1 MANIKEFVKQNLINP
16 ARMDA
21 HGEIL
26 WNQRVPAFGG
36 LDLFTPYQFVLRKEK
51 TPFDKEAYEKAKDGK
66 KIINWVIPEM
76 GLSSG
81 GHINI
86 FRFVTMLQKAG
97 FQNRM
102 YIIKPQ
108 AFHSSEECR
117 AFLAQHYVLD
127 LDEIEVSINV
137 AEMGFAHATVATS
150 WQTAYTVR
158 DFDNT
163 ISKFYFVQDFEPYF
177 FPVGSEYSFAENT
190 YKMGFRGI
198 TAGYWLQDKLHDEY
212 GMETEGFSFSYNR
225 NLYEPKEKRDNT
237 PRVFFYARPVTERRN
252 FELGLLALN
261 EIAKRNKDVEVVFA
275 GWDIRNYTIPF
286 KHKNLG
292 SVREDKLADLYAQC
306 DMCLILSGTNLSLL
320 PLEVMASN
328 SVAVCSRGANSDW
341 LVNDDNAIMVDFDPD
356 DIADKICYYLEHPEE
371 LAEIRK
377 KGLAFAEASDWQKEG
392 DKVVAA
398 MKKGIEED
406 EKNISTRW

>member
-1 MANIKEFVKQNLINP
+1 MADIKEFVKQHLVNP

-21 HGEIL
+21 HGNIL
-26 WNQRVPAFGG
+26 WDQRVESFGG
-36 LDLFTPYQFVLRKEK
+36 TDLFTPYQFVLRKEK
-51 TPFDKEAYEKAKDGK
+51 VKFDKEAYEAAKDRQ

-86 FRFVTMLQKAG
+86 FRFVMMLQNAG
-97 FQNRM
+97 FKNRM
-102 YIIKPQ
+102 YIIKPI

-117 AFLAQHYVLD
+117 EFLRKHYALNI
-127 LDEIEVSINV
+127 DEIEVSINV

-177 FPVGSEYSFAENT
+177 FPVGSEYAFAENT
-190 YKMGFRGI
+190 YKFGFRGL
-198 TAGYWLQDKLHDEY
+198 TAGDWLKDKLRDEY
-212 GMETEGFSFSYNR
+212 GMQTESFLFSYDHE
-225 NLYEPKEKRDNT
+225 LYTAGEKRDAV

-261 EIAKRNKDVEVVFA
+261 EITKRMPEVEVVFA
-275 GWDIRNYTIPF
+275 GWDVRNYTIPF
-286 KHKNLG
+286 RHKNLG
-292 SVREDKLADLYAQC
+292 SVRQDKLADLYAQC
-306 DMCLILSGTNLSLL
+306 DICLVLSGTNLSLL

-328 SVAVCSRGANSDW
+328 SVVACNRGANSDW
-341 LVNDDNAIMVDFDPD
+341 LVNEDNSIIMDLDPD
-356 DIADKICYYLEHPEE
+356 DIADKICYYLQNKEE
-371 LAEIRK
+371 LAEIRRR
-377 KGLAFAEASDWQKEG
+377 GMQFANDTSWEKEG
-392 DKVVAA
+392 DKVIAA
-398 MKKGIEED
+398 VKKGIEED
-406 EKNISTRW
+406 EKNISSRW